1 MINYCLVNSIPHSY
15 VKCLPGSDLISSAQD
30 ALDLVGGCGEYEVS
44 RLLIPEG
51 CLSEDFYDLKT
62 GLAGEVLLK
71 FSNYR
76 IKAAAVIPT
85 DMVGKGKFYEFAL
98 ETNRGRD
105 FRIFS
110 DLPKAMEWLIQD

>member
-1 MINYCLVNSIPHSY
+1 MNYRLIENPTHNFIE
-15 VKCLPGSDLISSAQD
+15 CLPDPTPLSSAQN
-30 ALDLVGGCGEYEVS
+30 ALDLVGGCGEYGVS

-51 CLSEDFYDLKT
+51 CLSEDFYNLKT

-76 IKAAAVIPT
+76 IKAAAVIPNET
-85 DMVGKGKFYEFAL
+85 VGKGKFYEFAL

-105 FRIFS
+105 FRIFQ
-110 DLPKAMEWLIQD
+110 DYQKAVDWLIQD

>member
-1 MINYCLVNSIPHSY
+1 MINFRLVETQANNFIE
-15 VKCLPGSDLISSAQD
+15 CLPGSQLLSSAQD

-51 CLSEDFYDLKT
+51 CLSEEFYNLKT

-76 IKAAAVIPT
+76 IKAAAVIP
-85 DMVGKGKFYEFAL
+85 GEHLGQGKFYEFAL

-105 FRIFS
+105 FRIFP
-110 DLPKAMEWLIQD
+110 DRQKAVDWLIQD

>member
-1 MINYCLVNSIPHSY
+1 MNYHLVNAEPNSY
-15 VKCLPGSDLISSAQD
+15 IVCLPEATPLSSAQD
-30 ALDLVGGCGEYEVS
+30 ALDLVGGCGESGVS

-51 CLSEDFYDLKT
+51 CLSDEFYNLKS

-76 IKAAAVIPT
+76 IKAAAVLPPGR
-85 DMVGKGKFYEFAL
+85 VGNGKFYEFAL

-110 DLPKAMEWLIQD
+110 DQQKAVEWLIQD